1 MKNLALRGFRLI
13 FGTIMFA
20 FGIVLT
26 VNANVGYAPWDVFHA
41 GLSRAIGISF
51 GQASIIT
58 GVVVVTIVTIAG
70 EKIGIGTLVSMLVTG
85 LLIDLIFFLGI
96 IPVASNLV
104 VGLIMLAI
112 GIFVLSAGTYYYM
125 RSAFGAGP
133 RDNLMVVLN
142 RKTKLPIG
150 VCRSLVELI
159 VTLAGWLMGGMVG
172 IGTLISVVAIGFCIQ
187 LTFALFKFKASEVEH
202 ETVAQT
208 YRNFRSCL
216 KKH

>member
-1 MKNLALRGFRLI
+1 MKKLALRGLRLLL
-13 FGTIMFA
+13 GTVLFA

-26 VNANVGYAPWDVFHA
+26 VNAKVGYAPWDVFHA
-41 GLSRAIGISF
+41 GFALSAGISF

-58 GVVVVTIVTIAG
+58 GLVVVALVTVAG
-70 EKIGIGTLVSMLVTG
+70 EKIGIGTIVSMVLTG
-85 LLIDLIFFLGI
+85 FLIDLIFYLGV
-96 IPVASNLV
+96 IPVAPNLV
-104 VGLIMLAI
+104 IGLTMLVG
-112 GIFVLSAGTYYYM
+112 GILVISLGTYHYM

-142 RKTKLPIG
+142 RKTRLPIG
-150 VCRSLVELI
+150 ICRSLVELI

-172 IGTLISVVAIGFCIQ
+172 IGTLISVVTIGLCIQ

-202 ETVAQT
+202 ETIAQT

-216 KKH
+216 KK